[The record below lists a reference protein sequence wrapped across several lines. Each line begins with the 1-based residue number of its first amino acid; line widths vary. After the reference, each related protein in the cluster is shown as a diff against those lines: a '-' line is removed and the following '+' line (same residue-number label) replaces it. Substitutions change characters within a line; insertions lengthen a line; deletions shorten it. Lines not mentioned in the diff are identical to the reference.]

1 MSNINDF
8 MSLRSAV
15 DKALSQYL
23 QLRKKIDWKDSG
35 KSATIQQLA
44 QPFLN
49 GYFTIAIAGKMSA
62 GKSTFINSLIGEN
75 LLPTGHFQTTSG
87 ITWIVSS
94 KNRSMEVTF
103 ADGKKLTYKNNFAEE
118 LRKLVAVPE
127 EFDALPINDINT
139 LIVGNNNINTILQKK
154 AGIEVKTG
162 TSSNESLWRKYVS
175 DTPKSKIAQKVVIQ
189 IPLPE
194 EYEGWR
200 IVDTPGV
207 GAIGGIQEATMQ
219 LLTSRDKSN
228 NNQHLVDA
236 VILLHKGTE
245 NIQDESANRFAED
258 VSKSMGDLA
267 KGRLFFVLT
276 HASTQEFLNYKDGI
290 LSRALNLF
298 GKRLDIPADRIT
310 YVDSLIQRFV
320 TDAKKSGKDFSN
332 PQNLYTALTGWT
344 QEDWN
349 AIRSHLFQLRMEL
362 EMHGKEISNSTIF
375 GQLETTARFDVLRDK
390 LNDFLNNEKEATFNR
405 LMNLIEEELKSYQ
418 FRVQKDIKAVS
429 NGSSEIA
436 KQIKEAE
443 QENLQLQQVLVK
455 LQQKATPGAIKK
467 IFEFVDT
474 ELEALSTKKTIAEVR
489 AAYLKIIDKGINA
502 EKNYFEALIKDFEL
516 FAKEFNNSNLTM
528 KSLDMQYIEQEAQ
541 MKATSKVTD
550 YSRSEKKLV
559 SKGGWSSDDKYETY
573 YPHKKDQVDFDRK
586 LREFTAVVKREGRIH
601 YKAYIDG
608 VVEKCKNFLT
618 ITSNNVDVKKNN
630 TIYRLKCYE
639 NCKTEKD
646 KLLAVLNSH
655 LNEIKKVQIELNKFS
670 D

>member
-1 MSNINDF
+1 MSKSNDF
-8 MSLRSAV
+8 MLLRANV
-15 DKALSQYL
+15 KKALSQYM
-23 QLRKKIDWKDSG
+23 QLRKNIDWKDSS

-94 KNRSMEVTF
+94 KERSMEVTF
-103 ADGKKLTYKNNFAEE
+103 ADGKKLTYKNDFAEK
-118 LRKLVAVPE
+118 LRELVAVPK

-139 LIVGNNNINTILQKK
+139 LIIGNNDIDTILQKK
-154 AGIEVKTG
+154 EGIEEKTG
-162 TSSNESLWRKYVS
+162 TSSSEDLWRKYVS
-175 DTPKSKIAQKVVIQ
+175 VTPKSKIAQKVVIQ
-189 IPLPE
+189 IPLPD

-236 VILLHKGTE
+236 VILLHNGTE

-267 KGRLFFVLT
+267 KERLFFVLT
-276 HASTQEFLNYKDGI
+276 HASTPEFLNYKDGI
-290 LSRALNLF
+290 LSRASNLF
-298 GKRLDIPADRIT
+298 GRRLNIPAERIT
-310 YVDSLIQRFV
+310 YVDSFIQRFI

-332 PQNLYTALTGWT
+332 PKIFSTALTGWT
-344 QEDWN
+344 EEDWK
-349 AIRSHLFQLRMEL
+349 AIRSHIFPLYTEL
-362 EMHGKEISNSTIF
+362 NVQGKETSNSTIF

-390 LNDFLNNEKEATFNR
+390 LNDFLNKEKEATFNR
-405 LMNLIEEELKSYQ
+405 LMNLIEGELKLYQ
-418 FRVQKDIKAVS
+418 SRVQKDIQAVS
-429 NGSSEIA
+429 NGSSEIER
-436 KQIKEAE
+436 QIKEAE
-443 QENLQLQQVLVK
+443 QESLQLNQVLVK

-467 IFEFVDT
+467 LFEFVDK
-474 ELEALSTKKTIAEVR
+474 ELEALSTKETIAEVR
-489 AAYLKIIDKGINA
+489 AAYLQTIDKGINA
-502 EKNYFEALIKDFEL
+502 EKNYFKTLIRDFEL
-516 FAKEFNNSNLTM
+516 FAMEFSNSNLTM
-528 KSLDMQYIEQEAQ
+528 KSLDMQSIEQEAQ
-541 MKATSKVTD
+541 KKATSEDTD
-550 YSRSEKKLV
+550 YSRVETRLV
-559 SKGGWSSDDKYETY
+559 EKGGWSSDDKYETF
-573 YPHKKDQVDFDRK
+573 YPHKKVNFERK
-586 LREFTAVVKREGRIH
+586 LREFTAVVKREGRTL

-608 VVEKCKNFLT
+608 VIEKCNNFFT
-618 ITSNNVDVKKNN
+618 ITSENIDVKKNN

-639 NCKTEKD
+639 NRKTEKD
-646 KLLAVLNSH
+646 EMLAALNSQ
-655 LNEIKKVQIELNKFS
+655 LNEIKNVQVELNKFS

>member
-1 MSNINDF
+1 MRDLNDF
-8 MSLRSAV
+8 MKLRANV
-15 DKALSQYL
+15 NKALSQYM
-23 QLRKKIDWKDSG
+23 QLRKKIDWKDSS
-35 KSATIQQLA
+35 KSTTIQQLA

-75 LLPTGHFQTTSG
+75 ILPTGHFQTTSG
-87 ITWIVSS
+87 ITWIISS
-94 KNRSMEVTF
+94 KDRSMEVTF
-103 ADGKKLTYKNNFAEE
+103 ADGKKLTYKNHFAEE

-127 EFDALPINDINT
+127 EFDDLPINDINT
-139 LIVGNNNINTILQKK
+139 LIIGNNDINTILQKK

-162 TSSNESLWRKYVS
+162 TSSSEDLWKKYVS
-175 DTPKSKIAQKVVIQ
+175 VTPKSKIAQKVVIH
-189 IPLPE
+189 IPLPD

-207 GAIGGIQEATMQ
+207 GAIGGIQETTMQ

-228 NNQHLVDA
+228 NNQPLVDA

-258 VSKSMGDLA
+258 VSKSMGELA

-276 HASTQEFLNYKDGI
+276 HASIPEFLNYKDGI
-290 LSRALNLF
+290 LSRASNLF
-298 GKRLDIPADRIT
+298 GRRLDIPAERII
-310 YVDSLIQRFV
+310 YVDSFIQRFI

-332 PQNLYTALTGWT
+332 PEIFSTALTGWT
-344 QEDWN
+344 EEDWK
-349 AIRSHLFQLRMEL
+349 AIRNLLSPLYMEL
-362 EMHGKEISNSTIF
+362 QMQGKETSNSTIF

-405 LMNLIEEELKSYQ
+405 LMNLIEDELKLYQ
-418 FRVQKDIKAVS
+418 SRVQKDIQAVS

-443 QENLQLQQVLVK
+443 QENLQLNQVLVK
-455 LQQKATPGAIKK
+455 LQQKATSGAIKK
-467 IFEFVDT
+467 LFEFVDP
-474 ELEALSTKKTIAEVR
+474 ELEALSTKKTITEVR
-489 AAYLKIIDKGINA
+489 AAYLQIIDKGINV
-502 EKNYFEALIKDFEL
+502 EKNYFETLIRDFDL
-516 FAKEFNNSNLTM
+516 FAREFSNSNLTM

-541 MKATSKVTD
+541 KKATSKVTD
-550 YSRSEKKLV
+550 YSRAEKRLV
-559 SKGGWSSDDKYETY
+559 EEGGWSSDDKYETY
-573 YPHKKDQVDFDRK
+573 YPHEKDQIDFDRK
-586 LREFTAVVKREGRIH
+586 LREFTAVVKRDGRTL

-618 ITSNNVDVKKNN
+618 ITSENVDFKKNN
-630 TIYRLKCYE
+630 TINRLKCYE

-646 KLLAVLNSH
+646 KVLAVLNSH
-655 LNEIKKVQIELNKFS
+655 LNEIKNVQIELDKFS

>member
-1 MSNINDF
+1 MRDLNDF
-8 MSLRSAV
+8 MKLRANV
-15 DKALSQYL
+15 NKALSQYM
-23 QLRKKIDWKDSG
+23 QLRKKIDWKDSS
-35 KSATIQQLA
+35 KSTTIQQLA

-75 LLPTGHFQTTSG
+75 ILPTGHFQTTSG

-94 KNRSMEVTF
+94 KDRSMEVTF
-103 ADGKKLTYKNNFAEE
+103 ADGKKLTYKNHFAEE

-127 EFDALPINDINT
+127 EFDDLPINDINT
-139 LIVGNNNINTILQKK
+139 LIIGNNDINTILQKK

-162 TSSNESLWRKYVS
+162 TSSSEDLWKKYVS
-175 DTPKSKIAQKVVIQ
+175 VTPKSKIAQKVVIH
-189 IPLPE
+189 IPLPD

-207 GAIGGIQEATMQ
+207 GAIGGIQETTMQ

-228 NNQHLVDA
+228 NNQPLVDA

-258 VSKSMGDLA
+258 VSKSMGELA

-276 HASTQEFLNYKDGI
+276 HASIPEFLNYKDGI
-290 LSRALNLF
+290 LSRASNLF
-298 GKRLDIPADRIT
+298 GRRLDIPAERII
-310 YVDSLIQRFV
+310 YVDSFIQRFI

-332 PQNLYTALTGWT
+332 PEIFSTALTGWT
-344 QEDWN
+344 EEDWK
-349 AIRSHLFQLRMEL
+349 AIRNLLSPLYMEL
-362 EMHGKEISNSTIF
+362 QMQGKETSNSTIF

-405 LMNLIEEELKSYQ
+405 LMNLIEDELKLYQ
-418 FRVQKDIKAVS
+418 SRVQKDIQAVS

-443 QENLQLQQVLVK
+443 QENLQLNQVLVK
-455 LQQKATPGAIKK
+455 LQQKATSGAIKK
-467 IFEFVDT
+467 LFEFVDP
-474 ELEALSTKKTIAEVR
+474 ELEALSTKKTITEVR
-489 AAYLKIIDKGINA
+489 AAYLQIIDKGINV
-502 EKNYFEALIKDFEL
+502 EKNYFETLIRDFDL
-516 FAKEFNNSNLTM
+516 FAREFSNSNLTM

-541 MKATSKVTD
+541 KKATSKVTD
-550 YSRSEKKLV
+550 YSRAEKRLV
-559 SKGGWSSDDKYETY
+559 EEGGWSSDDKYETY
-573 YPHKKDQVDFDRK
+573 YPHEKDQIDFDRK
-586 LREFTAVVKREGRIH
+586 LREFTAVVKRDGRTL

-618 ITSNNVDVKKNN
+618 ITSENVDFKKNN
-630 TIYRLKCYE
+630 TINRLKCYE

-646 KLLAVLNSH
+646 KVLAVLNSH
-655 LNEIKKVQIELNKFS
+655 LNEIKNVQIELDKFS